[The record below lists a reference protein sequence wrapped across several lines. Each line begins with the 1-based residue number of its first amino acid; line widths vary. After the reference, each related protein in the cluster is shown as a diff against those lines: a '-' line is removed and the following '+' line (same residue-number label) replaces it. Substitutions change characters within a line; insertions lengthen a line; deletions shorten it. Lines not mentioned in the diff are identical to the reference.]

1 MTDTSAS
8 HSVSQDADL
17 EAPSPKEASP
27 KEANSKAANSKE
39 ARPEDAPLEEPSRPR
54 RRWLWITLSVLFLIA
69 VITMLLETEDTANVT
84 RNPAPPPAQTVTVV
98 TVAPE
103 ETIATVTAFAGLRPR
118 WDAEIR
124 AAVSGRITAVQ
135 ESALAGQ
142 RVKAG
147 TPLFSIEKTQYET
160 AVAAAELGL
169 EQAKLAHWRAKNAV
183 ALARAEFERA
193 GTTPPN
199 DLALRLPDLRIAERT
214 VTSAEAELEAARRQL
229 AYTEVTAPF
238 SGFVIERM
246 ASLGQTVTAG
256 EPLIHLS
263 DDDRYELVAELSH
276 ADWALL
282 DHPISGKDAR
292 LFHRDGT
299 PLGSARIR
307 QGGGFLDQQTRQP
320 RVFMEVTDPGDGVL
334 AGDFVRVAFTGRP
347 IADTLALPETALT
360 RSGHVW
366 FVDDEDRLQRI
377 EPQILFRTGDT
388 LVIKAPVSEDL
399 GEDGPWR
406 VATTP
411 LASFLPGQRVAP
423 QEASALTQTED

>member
-1 MTDTSAS
+1 MTDTSAKET
-8 HSVSQDADL
+8 VSRDA
-17 EAPSPKEASP
+17 S
-27 KEANSKAANSKE
+27 SKE
-39 ARPEDAPLEEPSRPR
+39 APLKETSPPR
-54 RRWLWITLSVLFLIA
+54 KRWLWIGLSAILLVA
-69 VITMLLETEDTANVT
+69 VITLLFASEDTANVS
-84 RNPAPPPAQTVTVV
+84 RNPAPPPAQSVTVV

-103 ETIATVTAFAGLRPR
+103 DAVATVTAFAGLRPR

-135 ESALAGQ
+135 DAALAGQ

-147 TPLFSIEKTQYET
+147 TSLFSIEKTQYET

-169 EQAKLAHWRAKNAV
+169 EEAKLAHWRAKNAV

-214 VTSAEAELEAARRQL
+214 VTAAEADLKAARRQL

-238 SGFVIERM
+238 SGFVVERM

-263 DDDRYELVAELSH
+263 DDRRFELVAELSQ

-282 DHPISGKDAR
+282 DHPVSGTDAR
-292 LFHRDGT
+292 LYHRDGT

-307 QGGGFLDQQTRQP
+307 QGGGFLDRQTRQP
-320 RVFMEVTDPGDGVL
+320 RLFLEVTDPGNGVL
-334 AGDFVRVAFTGRP
+334 AGDFVRVAISGRP

-360 RSGHVW
+360 RAGHIW
-366 FVDDEDRLQRI
+366 IVDADDRLQRI
-377 EPQILFRTGDT
+377 EPEILFRDGDT
-388 LVIKAPVSEDL
+388 LVIKAPVNEDL

-423 QEASALTQTED
+423 KEAHALLQKED